1 MSIDSFAFDSPGVS
15 SEEHFF
21 VSGVSNC
28 TSRLGIPA
36 YEVLRFVTV
45 KPVYRLMACL
55 FSSGRTAMDD
65 MSLIRLELEGGC
77 IATLNLSTCSPLHSN
92 DFVLRVVGSC
102 GSLEWTNQRC
112 NVGVRWRSEEQELRV
127 RFVNEESVTLTPEVE
142 SFKGISIRSY
152 FNNSRG
158 REGYLDAL
166 YNMFHCFYSSIS
178 YANNEESFLP
188 VGVSRGDEA

>member
-77 IATLNLSTCSPLHSN
+77 IATLNLSTCSPLAIQR
-92 DFVLRVVGSC
+92 FCAAGCGQLRLAGVDESAMQC
-102 GSLEWTNQRC
+102 GS
-112 NVGVRWRSEEQELRV
+112 G
-127 RFVNEESVTLTPEVE
+127 VE
-142 SFKGISIRSY
+142 S
-152 FNNSRG
+152 
-158 REGYLDAL
+158 
-166 YNMFHCFYSSIS
+166 
-178 YANNEESFLP
+178 
-188 VGVSRGDEA
+188 